1 MLPVCAPPGGGRNQ
15 LSFRFLRHMIP
26 LNFPTPNSS
35 TAFKIFNSLLAPNC
49 SFSEPIVKTT
59 IAVFEKVSLSLL
71 PTPSK
76 FHYVFNMR
84 DIGKV
89 IQGIGKGK

>member
-1 MLPVCAPPGGGRNQ
+1 LRQLQDLGGFYDRTKLFFKQVVDITMLPVCAPPGGGRNQ

-49 SFSEPIVKTT
+49 SFS
-59 IAVFEKVSLSLL
+59 
-71 PTPSK
+71 
-76 FHYVFNMR
+76 
-84 DIGKV
+84 
-89 IQGIGKGK
+89 